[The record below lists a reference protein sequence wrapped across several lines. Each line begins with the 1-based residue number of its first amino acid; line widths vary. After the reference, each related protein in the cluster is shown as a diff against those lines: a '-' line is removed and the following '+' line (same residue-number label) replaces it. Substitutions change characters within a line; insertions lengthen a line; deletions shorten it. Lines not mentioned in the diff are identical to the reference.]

1 MQFEQGANPSRVKAG
16 NQAAI
21 LKTIYLCGPIKRSEV
36 ARRLGLTLPTITT
49 NINSMMARGIV
60 RETGSERSITHFA
73 GRKAHLVDIVPESR
87 HFAGVEI
94 QGMRRTVCL
103 LDYRGKVLYQ
113 KEHTGEEREYGK
125 NIALTCGMVDRALSA
140 CGLRPEDIAGIGVC
154 LPGLVDTQQ
163 GVLEVRPSY
172 SWTHKNIRA
181 DMASR
186 MNYPGPIYVENN
198 ACARAYGAQL
208 FRREDLGDAQT
219 FAYLFLNQ
227 GIACPLV
234 LNTAIDFGSVVGAG
248 EVGHMVMVP
257 NGEPCS
263 CGNRGCLELYAN
275 IDNMNRHIQEM
286 RNIYKGPTLLS
297 KEQESY
303 TWSDII
309 TAASAM
315 DFLAMAALDEFC
327 GYLAYAVRNA
337 IHLLDVSHIIVGYD
351 SPVETTVVEDALTTK
366 LNSGPQSNTGHTIE
380 IVKSSFGGQAPLIG
394 SIAVV
399 TDKIFNCE
407 LNIFNP

>member
-263 CGNRGCLELYAN
+263 CGNRGCLEAYASDTAVLRSCAQAIERGEAPILRRLRGEGPLSMEQVLAAQEAGEEAVAQIVGQAVHILGVAVAN
-275 IDNMNRHIQEM
+275 INNFACPSLMLIEGRLFSRPENWEH
-286 RNIYKGPTLLS
+286 LLEVVRLNLCGVIRRGTRFLFVEPDPFS
-297 KEQESY
+297 G
-303 TWSDII
+303 
-309 TAASAM
+309 AAGAA
-315 DFLAMAALDEFC
+315 AMAICKDL
-327 GYLAYAVRNA
+327 
-337 IHLLDVSHIIVGYD
+337 
-351 SPVETTVVEDALTTK
+351 ETY
-366 LNSGPQSNTGHTIE
+366 IE
-380 IVKSSFGGQAPLIG
+380 L
-394 SIAVV
+394 
-399 TDKIFNCE
+399 
-407 LNIFNP
+407 

>member
-140 CGLRPEDIAGIGVC
+140 CGLRPEEIAGIGVC

-172 SWTHKNIRA
+172 SWTRKNIRA

-263 CGNRGCLELYAN
+263 CGNRGCLEAYASDTAVLRSCAQAIERGEAPVLRRLRGEGPLSMEQVLAAQEAGEEAVAQIVGQAVHILGVAVAN
-275 IDNMNRHIQEM
+275 INNFACPSLMLIEGRLFSRPENWEH
-286 RNIYKGPTLLS
+286 LLEVVRLNLCGVIRRGTRFLFVEPDPFS
-297 KEQESY
+297 G
-303 TWSDII
+303 
-309 TAASAM
+309 AAGAA
-315 DFLAMAALDEFC
+315 AMAICKDLETYIEF
-327 GYLAYAVRNA
+327 
-337 IHLLDVSHIIVGYD
+337 
-351 SPVETTVVEDALTTK
+351 
-366 LNSGPQSNTGHTIE
+366 
-380 IVKSSFGGQAPLIG
+380 
-394 SIAVV
+394 
-399 TDKIFNCE
+399 
-407 LNIFNP
+407 

>member
-140 CGLRPEDIAGIGVC
+140 CGLRPEEIAGIGVC

-163 GVLEVRPSY
+163 GVLEARPSY
-172 SWTHKNIRA
+172 SWTRKNIRA

-263 CGNRGCLELYAN
+263 CGNRGCLEAYASDTAVLRSCAQAIERGEAPILRRLRGEGPLSMEQVLAAQEAGEEAVARIVGQAVHILGVAVAN
-275 IDNMNRHIQEM
+275 INNFACPSLMLIEGRLFSRPENWEH
-286 RNIYKGPTLLS
+286 LLEVVRLNLCGVIRRGTRFLFVEPDPFS
-297 KEQESY
+297 G
-303 TWSDII
+303 
-309 TAASAM
+309 AAGAA
-315 DFLAMAALDEFC
+315 AMAICKDL
-327 GYLAYAVRNA
+327 
-337 IHLLDVSHIIVGYD
+337 
-351 SPVETTVVEDALTTK
+351 ETY
-366 LNSGPQSNTGHTIE
+366 IE
-380 IVKSSFGGQAPLIG
+380 L
-394 SIAVV
+394 
-399 TDKIFNCE
+399 
-407 LNIFNP
+407 

>member
-1 MQFEQGANPSRVKAG
+1 VQFEQGANPSRVKAG

-140 CGLRPEDIAGIGVC
+140 CGLRPEEIAGIGVC

-263 CGNRGCLELYAN
+263 CGNRGCLEAYASDTAVLRSCAQAIERGEAPVLRRLRGEGPLSMEQVLAAQEAGEEAVAQIVGQAVHILGVAVAN
-275 IDNMNRHIQEM
+275 INNFACPSLMLIEGRLFSRPENWEH
-286 RNIYKGPTLLS
+286 LLEVVRLNLCGVIRRGTRFLFVEPDPFS
-297 KEQESY
+297 G
-303 TWSDII
+303 
-309 TAASAM
+309 AAGAA
-315 DFLAMAALDEFC
+315 AMAICKDLETYIEF
-327 GYLAYAVRNA
+327 
-337 IHLLDVSHIIVGYD
+337 
-351 SPVETTVVEDALTTK
+351 
-366 LNSGPQSNTGHTIE
+366 
-380 IVKSSFGGQAPLIG
+380 
-394 SIAVV
+394 
-399 TDKIFNCE
+399 
-407 LNIFNP
+407 

>member
-263 CGNRGCLELYAN
+263 CGNRGCLEAYASDTAVLRSCAQAIERGEAPVLRRLRGEGPLSMEQVLAAQEAGEEAVARIVGQAVHILGVAVAN
-275 IDNMNRHIQEM
+275 INNFACPSLMLIEGRLFSRPENWEH
-286 RNIYKGPTLLS
+286 LLEVVRLNLCGVIRRGTRFLFVEPDPFS
-297 KEQESY
+297 G
-303 TWSDII
+303 
-309 TAASAM
+309 AAGAA
-315 DFLAMAALDEFC
+315 AMAICKDLETYIEF
-327 GYLAYAVRNA
+327 
-337 IHLLDVSHIIVGYD
+337 
-351 SPVETTVVEDALTTK
+351 
-366 LNSGPQSNTGHTIE
+366 
-380 IVKSSFGGQAPLIG
+380 
-394 SIAVV
+394 
-399 TDKIFNCE
+399 
-407 LNIFNP
+407 

>member
-263 CGNRGCLELYAN
+263 CGNRGCLEAYASDTAVLRSCAQAIERGEAPILRRLRGEGPLSMEQVLAAQEAGEEAVARIVGQAVHILGVAVAN
-275 IDNMNRHIQEM
+275 INNFACPSLMLIEGRLFSRPENWEH
-286 RNIYKGPTLLS
+286 LLEVVRLNLCGVIRRGTRFLFVEPDPFS
-297 KEQESY
+297 G
-303 TWSDII
+303 
-309 TAASAM
+309 AAGAA
-315 DFLAMAALDEFC
+315 AMAICKDLETYIEF
-327 GYLAYAVRNA
+327 
-337 IHLLDVSHIIVGYD
+337 
-351 SPVETTVVEDALTTK
+351 
-366 LNSGPQSNTGHTIE
+366 
-380 IVKSSFGGQAPLIG
+380 
-394 SIAVV
+394 
-399 TDKIFNCE
+399 
-407 LNIFNP
+407 

>member
-140 CGLRPEDIAGIGVC
+140 CGLRPEEIAGIGVC

-263 CGNRGCLELYAN
+263 CGNRGCLEAYASDTAVLRSCAQAIERGEAPILRRLRGEGPLSMEQVLAAQEAGEEAVARIVGQAVHILGVAVAN
-275 IDNMNRHIQEM
+275 INNFACPSLMLIEGRLFSRPENWEH
-286 RNIYKGPTLLS
+286 LLEVVRLNLCGVIRRGTRFLFVEPDPFS
-297 KEQESY
+297 G
-303 TWSDII
+303 
-309 TAASAM
+309 AAGAA
-315 DFLAMAALDEFC
+315 AMAICKDL
-327 GYLAYAVRNA
+327 
-337 IHLLDVSHIIVGYD
+337 
-351 SPVETTVVEDALTTK
+351 ETY
-366 LNSGPQSNTGHTIE
+366 IE
-380 IVKSSFGGQAPLIG
+380 L
-394 SIAVV
+394 
-399 TDKIFNCE
+399 
-407 LNIFNP
+407 

>member
-140 CGLRPEDIAGIGVC
+140 CGLRPEEIAGIGVC

-263 CGNRGCLELYAN
+263 CGNRGCLEAYASDTAVLRSCAQAIERGEAPILRRLRGEGPLSMEQVLAAQEAGEEAVAQIVGQAVHILGVAVAN
-275 IDNMNRHIQEM
+275 INNFACPSLMLIEGRLFSRPENWEH
-286 RNIYKGPTLLS
+286 LLEVVRLNLCGVIRRGTRFLFVEPDPFS
-297 KEQESY
+297 G
-303 TWSDII
+303 
-309 TAASAM
+309 AAGAA
-315 DFLAMAALDEFC
+315 AMAICKDL
-327 GYLAYAVRNA
+327 
-337 IHLLDVSHIIVGYD
+337 
-351 SPVETTVVEDALTTK
+351 ETY
-366 LNSGPQSNTGHTIE
+366 IE
-380 IVKSSFGGQAPLIG
+380 L
-394 SIAVV
+394 
-399 TDKIFNCE
+399 
-407 LNIFNP
+407 

>member
-263 CGNRGCLELYAN
+263 CGNRGCLEAYASDTAVLRSCAQAIERGEAPVLRCLRGEGPLSMEQVLAAQEAGEEAVARIVGQAVHILGVAVAN
-275 IDNMNRHIQEM
+275 INNFACPSLMLIEGRLFSRPENWEH
-286 RNIYKGPTLLS
+286 LLEVVRLNLCGVIRRGTRFLFVEPDPFS
-297 KEQESY
+297 G
-303 TWSDII
+303 
-309 TAASAM
+309 AAGAA
-315 DFLAMAALDEFC
+315 AMAICKDL
-327 GYLAYAVRNA
+327 
-337 IHLLDVSHIIVGYD
+337 
-351 SPVETTVVEDALTTK
+351 ETY
-366 LNSGPQSNTGHTIE
+366 IE
-380 IVKSSFGGQAPLIG
+380 L
-394 SIAVV
+394 
-399 TDKIFNCE
+399 
-407 LNIFNP
+407 

>member
-1 MQFEQGANPSRVKAG
+1 VQFEQGANPSRVKAG

-263 CGNRGCLELYAN
+263 CGNRGCLEAYASDTAVLRSCAQAIERGEAPVLRRLRGEGPLSMEQVLAAQEAGEEAVARIVGQAVHILGVAVAN
-275 IDNMNRHIQEM
+275 INNFACPSLMLIEGRLFSRPENWEH
-286 RNIYKGPTLLS
+286 LLEVVRLNLCGVIRRGTRFLFVEPDPFS
-297 KEQESY
+297 G
-303 TWSDII
+303 
-309 TAASAM
+309 AAGAA
-315 DFLAMAALDEFC
+315 AMAICKDLETYIEF
-327 GYLAYAVRNA
+327 
-337 IHLLDVSHIIVGYD
+337 
-351 SPVETTVVEDALTTK
+351 
-366 LNSGPQSNTGHTIE
+366 
-380 IVKSSFGGQAPLIG
+380 
-394 SIAVV
+394 
-399 TDKIFNCE
+399 
-407 LNIFNP
+407 